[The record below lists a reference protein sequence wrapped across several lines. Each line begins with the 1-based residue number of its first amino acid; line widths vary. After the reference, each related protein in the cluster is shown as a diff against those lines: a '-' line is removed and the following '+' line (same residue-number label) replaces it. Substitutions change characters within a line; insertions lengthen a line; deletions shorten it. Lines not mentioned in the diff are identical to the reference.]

1 MIIEALMNM
10 IVKLLTTVLK
20 FINIPDLSASD
31 KASVY
36 NFVDTILTNANSLID
51 LFMPYT
57 LAKSLLLII
66 IAIEVAIDI
75 YKFVMW
81 ILRKIPVAAIQ

>member
-10 IVKLLTTVLK
+10 IVKLLTSVLN
-20 FINIPDLSASD
+20 FINIPDLAASD

-66 IAIEVAIDI
+66 ISIEIAIDI

-81 ILRKIPVAAIQ
+81 ILRKIPVVAIQ